1 MPATSSWQAHSTG
14 SFAATE
20 LEHGKSA
27 AWNEEAGACI
37 KCFHFQQKNV
47 E

>member
-1 MPATSSWQAHSTG
+1 MPATSSWQAHST
-14 SFAATE
+14 E
-20 LEHGKSA
+20 LEDGKSA

-37 KCFHFQQKNV
+37 KFVHFQQKNV

>member
-1 MPATSSWQAHSTG
+1 MPATSSWQAHSLV
-14 SFAATE
+14 TE
-20 LEHGKSA
+20 LEDGKSA